1 MLQTTTDG
9 KKTSWKK
16 RKLIHYN
23 MIHFWFVTYTYLVI
37 QLIWPIIF
45 LPKSFIVR
53 KVKPGGDWVCQI
65 VSHEPPRF
73 KHFTLLTDWDI
84 KGALV
89 ARCFR
94 TEGLLNSA
102 GRLSNFAYKNSS
114 LTSFLCYLSTNLLT
128 YMRVFGFALDRV
140 VCTNKTL
147 RPGFVRTIWNFIPLC
162 FKLVCVLGWVPFT
175 FL

>member
-65 VSHEPPRF
+65 ISHEPPRF

-84 KGALV
+84 KGALL

-114 LTSFLCYLSTNLLT
+114 LTSFLWYLSTNLHLYASLWFCIGPRCLHRQNAT
-128 YMRVFGFALDRV
+128 TWLCPYYLKLHTFCASNYVGFGL
-140 VCTNKTL
+140 
-147 RPGFVRTIWNFIPLC
+147 G
-162 FKLVCVLGWVPFT
+162 VLLT